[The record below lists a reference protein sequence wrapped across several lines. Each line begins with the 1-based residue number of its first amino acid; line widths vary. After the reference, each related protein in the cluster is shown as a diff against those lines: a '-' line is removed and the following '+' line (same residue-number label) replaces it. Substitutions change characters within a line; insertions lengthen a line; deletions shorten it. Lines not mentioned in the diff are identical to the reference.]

1 VKNPGF
7 CIGMLK
13 KLMHSRATFNMIRS
27 RSYAFQ
33 N

>member
-1 VKNPGF
+1 MKNTGF

-13 KLMHSRATFNMIRS
+13 KLMHSRATFNKMQS
-27 RSYAFQ
+27 KSYAFQ